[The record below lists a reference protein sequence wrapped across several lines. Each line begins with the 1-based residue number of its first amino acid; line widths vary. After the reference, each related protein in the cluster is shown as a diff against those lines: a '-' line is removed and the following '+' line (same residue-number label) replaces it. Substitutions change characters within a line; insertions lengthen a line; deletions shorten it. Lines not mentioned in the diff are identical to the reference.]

1 MFKIPRKFCEGRK
14 IRPVLFLPDMKEES
28 KAEEEAQEEEQEPN
42 ENPLPKIELKDE

>member
-28 KAEEEAQEEEQEPN
+28 KTEEEAQE
-42 ENPLPKIELKDE
+42 